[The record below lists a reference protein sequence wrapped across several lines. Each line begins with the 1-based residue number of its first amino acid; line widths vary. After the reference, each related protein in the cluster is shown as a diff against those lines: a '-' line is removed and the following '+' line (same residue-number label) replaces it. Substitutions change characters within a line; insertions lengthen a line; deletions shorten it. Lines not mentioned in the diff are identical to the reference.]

1 MAEEE
6 LHDSV
11 KEHLLASVNGWT
23 LEYVRG
29 LSLRDFKEQF
39 LICFIKTKMMQ
50 KQTEALAGLGAVRSL
65 T

>member
-1 MAEEE
+1 
-6 LHDSV
+6 
-11 KEHLLASVNGWT
+11 LLASVNGWT

-39 LICFIKTKMMQ
+39 LICFIKTKMTQ
-50 KQTEALAGLGAVRSL
+50 KQTEALAGLGAVRNL